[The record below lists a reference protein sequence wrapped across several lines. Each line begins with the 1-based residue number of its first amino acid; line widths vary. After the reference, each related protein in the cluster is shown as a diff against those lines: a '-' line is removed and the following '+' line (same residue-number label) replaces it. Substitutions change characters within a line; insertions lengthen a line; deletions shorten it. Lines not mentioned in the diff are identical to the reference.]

1 MPCDGGLDRHAG
13 VGYAGHVSS
22 PINSGPWA
30 RALAGAAGP
39 FHFRGR
45 NTRPTPSMANSHVSI
60 LMRQLQE
67 KSAFFPNFYGV
78 FVQRGGG
85 DGPETRRAG
94 GMSDGVMLCTYKL
107 MVTGLRA
114 GRTPRGWGGRG
125 GLAATRTRDRRAPGC
140 RGPNGGIAS
149 IPGGE
154 GGAGAAG
161 GTIASSSAASSTSPG
176 RRAPAWNA
184 GGARRPMG
192 RLERPDVGTMPGDT
206 SR

>member
-1 MPCDGGLDRHAG
+1 MKRRAVPCRVMAGWTDTRGSGTLDISR
-13 VGYAGHVSS
+13 VLN
-22 PINSGPWA
+22 NSGPWA

-94 GMSDGVMLCTYKL
+94 GMSDGVMICTYKL
-107 MVTGLRA
+107 TVPGLRA
-114 GRTPRGWGGRG
+114 GLTP
-125 GLAATRTRDRRAPGC
+125 
-140 RGPNGGIAS
+140 
-149 IPGGE
+149 
-154 GGAGAAG
+154 
-161 GTIASSSAASSTSPG
+161 
-176 RRAPAWNA
+176 
-184 GGARRPMG
+184 
-192 RLERPDVGTMPGDT
+192 
-206 SR
+206 